1 MTISLVNIPHQSY
14 AFFFFFIVMEA
25 WKMYSLSNSDVNI
38 VLLTRVDILYLT
50 SP

>member
-1 MTISLVNIPHQSY
+1 MTISLVNIPNQSY
-14 AFFFFFIVMEA
+14 AFFFFIVMEA
-25 WKMYSLSNSDVNI
+25 WKMYSLSNSDINT